1 MNPKLVL
8 EAKSELGE
16 GPSWD
21 SRKGVLYWVDIFR
34 GLVHVYD
41 PDKSKDRVV
50 QAGRYVSSVVP
61 RKSGG
66 VAITL
71 QHGFYRLNLEEGK
84 PSLLV
89 GVEENLAR
97 NRFNDGKCDP
107 AGRFWAGTMDI
118 EEKSPLAALYVL
130 EKRKGVKKV
139 LEGVTISNGLGWS
152 PDKRTMYYIDTPT
165 RCISA
170 FDYSERTG
178 DIENRRTAIDMSG
191 QPGYPDGMAVDG
203 EGMIWVAHW
212 GGWRVTRFN
221 PQTGKALEYVE
232 MPASQVTSC
241 CFGGEELRQLYVTTA
256 RAGISPDALAK
267 EPQAG
272 GLFMFEV
279 DVRGLPTF
287 SFSG

>member
-41 PDKSKDRVV
+41 PDKSEDRVV
-50 QAGRYVSSVVP
+50 QAGHYVSSVVP

-84 PSLLV
+84 PSLLA

-118 EEKSPLAALYVL
+118 EEKSPFAALYVL
-130 EKRKGVKKV
+130 EKRKAVRKV
-139 LEGVTISNGLGWS
+139 LEGVTVSNGLGWS

-165 RCISA
+165 RRISA

-191 QPGYPDGMAVDG
+191 QPGYPDGMAVDE

-221 PQTGKALEYVE
+221 PQTGKALEHVE

-241 CFGGEELRQLYVTTA
+241 CFGGEELKQLYLTTA

-272 GLFMFEV
+272 GLFMLEV
-279 DVRGLPTF
+279 DVKGLPTF

>member
-1 MNPKLVL
+1 MNPELVL

-21 SRKGVLYWVDIFR
+21 SKNGVLYWVDIFR
-34 GLVHVYD
+34 GIVHVYD
-41 PDKSKDRVV
+41 PDESKDKVV
-50 QAGRYVSSVVP
+50 RAGRYVSSVVP
-61 RKSGG
+61 RRSGG
-66 VAITL
+66 VAVTL
-71 QHGFYRLNLEEGK
+71 QHGFYTLDMEREK
-84 PSLLV
+84 PSLLAE
-89 GVEENLAR
+89 VEENLAR

-107 AGRFWAGTMDI
+107 TGRFWAGTMDI
-118 EEKSPLAALYVL
+118 EEKSPLGALYVL
-130 EKRKGVKKV
+130 EGGKGVKKV

-165 RCISA
+165 RRVFA

-178 DIENRRTAIDMSG
+178 EIENRRTAIDMSD
-191 QPGYPDGMAVDG
+191 QPGSPDGMAVDE

-212 GGWRVTRFN
+212 GGGRVTRFD
-221 PQTGKALEYVE
+221 PRTGKALEHAE

-241 CFGGEELRQLYVTTA
+241 CFGGEGLRQLYVTTA
-256 RAGISPDALAK
+256 RAGLGPDAVTR

-272 GLFMFEV
+272 GLFMIEA

-287 SFSG
+287 AFDG

>member
-1 MNPKLVL
+1 MYPELVL

-21 SRKGVLYWVDIFR
+21 SRNRVLYWVDIFR
-34 GLVHVYD
+34 GIVHVYD
-41 PDKSKDRVV
+41 PDESKDKVV
-50 QAGRYVSSVVP
+50 QAGHYVSSVVP

-66 VAITL
+66 VAVTL
-71 QHGFYRLNLEEGK
+71 QHGFYTLDLEEGRPTLLAEVEK
-84 PSLLV
+84 SLT
-89 GVEENLAR
+89 G

-118 EEKSPLAALYVL
+118 GEKSPFGALYVL
-130 EKRKGVKKV
+130 EGGKDVKKV
-139 LEGVTISNGLGWS
+139 LEAVTISNGLGWS

-178 DIENRRTAIDMSG
+178 EIENRRTAIDMSD
-191 QPGYPDGMAVDG
+191 QPGYPDGMTVDE

-212 GGWRVTRFN
+212 GGGRVTRFD
-221 PQTGKALEYVE
+221 PRTARALEHVE
-232 MPASQVTSC
+232 IPASQVTSC
-241 CFGGEELRQLYVTTA
+241 CFGGEGLRQLYVTTA
-256 RAGISPDALAK
+256 RGGLDSDAVTK

-272 GLFMFEV
+272 GLFMFEPE
-279 DVRGLPTF
+279 VRGLPTF
-287 SFSG
+287 AFDG

>member
-1 MNPKLVL
+1 MDPKLVL

-21 SRKGVLYWVDIFR
+21 SRYGVLYWVDIFR
-34 GLVHVYD
+34 GRVHVYD
-41 PDKSKDRVV
+41 PDKSEDRVV

-71 QHGFYRLNLEEGK
+71 QHGFYTLHLEEGK
-84 PSLLV
+84 PSLLA
-89 GVEENLAR
+89 GVEENLAG

-130 EKRKGVKKV
+130 EKRKGVRKV
-139 LEGVTISNGLGWS
+139 LEGVTVSNGLGWS
-152 PDKRTMYYIDTPT
+152 PDNRTMYYIDTPT
-165 RCISA
+165 RCVSA
-170 FDYSERTG
+170 FDYFERTG
-178 DIENRRTAIDMSG
+178 EIEKRRTVIDMSD
-191 QPGYPDGMAVDG
+191 QPGYPDGMAVDE

-212 GGWRVTRFN
+212 GGWRVTRFD
-221 PQTGKALEYVE
+221 PRTGKALEHVE

-241 CFGGEELRQLYVTTA
+241 CFGGEKLRQLYVTSA
-256 RAGISPDALAK
+256 RAGLSPDALAK

-272 GLFMFEV
+272 GLFMLEAK
-279 DVRGLPTF
+279 VRGLPTF
-287 SFSG
+287 SFGG